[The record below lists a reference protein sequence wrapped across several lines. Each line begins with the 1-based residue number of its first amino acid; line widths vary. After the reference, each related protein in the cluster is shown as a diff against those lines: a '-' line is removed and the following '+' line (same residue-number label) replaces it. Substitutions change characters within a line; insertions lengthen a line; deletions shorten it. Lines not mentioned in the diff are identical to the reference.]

1 MNTGAWKIRASV
13 AVAFCL
19 VMLAGIV
26 TDARSA
32 RAQEACPLPAGE
44 TPPADPPVTA
54 QDVED
59 GTATL
64 AQFAQAATAQFERRG
79 SETLTAQQLAYSG
92 CRLRLE
98 DGPWRSGSTYIVTL
112 TLDGRVFL
120 HAKDMSLSAGKL
132 DPRIYGVILRALG
145 IDPTNPAT
153 ATSPGART
161 GASFSVPNVPGASGY
176 AAVYV
181 SVNSGRPI
189 VLLAG
194 FDLTASHLTEETIDY
209 GNPAITASE
218 VVDRES
224 LKAFVTEALKFLIGT
239 QRGVTS
245 TAESRAAFA
254 RARLALRD
262 PNGPWRHGSVYL
274 YILDRTSNVILFHG
288 AFPDRFELKPLV
300 PTVKDIVTG
309 EFVLP
314 QVIQAATS
322 NPDGGFVEYYF
333 DDPTDDTDSADIPK
347 LGYARQFARTITTST
362 GAEITTNLIIGSGVY
377 LRAPEAVAGDP
388 NAVIETILP
397 QVMRAMTASTV
408 DAVSR
413 RIDQAGSGE
422 AASQEMSL
430 GGASTLEDVLMA
442 NGQALAN
449 GTFDPGR
456 LLAGSSFVLPLGAA
470 GSADT
475 GPLGNLTLWGSGD
488 WRKISGGNPQSVDY
502 DGSVLSANL
511 GVDTRLSAELLAG
524 VSLGRSRGA
533 VDYTGASAGEF
544 TATVT
549 SVAPYVGWQAP
560 GGMSLW
566 AMAGQGWGE
575 VEIEEAA
582 GTQSSDLTQ
591 RMAAA
596 GLSGTL
602 MTSDELIA
610 GGTTRLRVRGDAAFT
625 ETEVDGSGG
634 IAALELEAGRHRLM
648 VEGSHTRRLASGA
661 LVTPSLE
668 VGMRNDVGDGE
679 TGSGIEAGGG
689 IGYADEATGLT
700 VEGRARTLVGQGG
713 DYEEWGVSG
722 LVRLDPG
729 AAGRGLALSVRPAW
743 GQAASAVDRLWQ
755 TGIGPGA
762 SSGQESGRLEA
773 RVGYGM
779 ALLGGHVTGT
789 PELGLGLS
797 DAGHDW
803 RLGWTL
809 GLAETERVS
818 FHVGFEATRWEPA
831 DDDRSAEHR
840 VGITA
845 SMRW

>member
-1 MNTGAWKIRASV
+1 M
-13 AVAFCL
+13 
-19 VMLAGIV
+19 
-26 TDARSA
+26 
-32 RAQEACPLPAGE
+32 
-44 TPPADPPVTA
+44 
-54 QDVED
+54 
-59 GTATL
+59 
-64 AQFAQAATAQFERRG
+64 
-79 SETLTAQQLAYSG
+79 
-92 CRLRLE
+92 
-98 DGPWRSGSTYIVTL
+98 
-112 TLDGRVFL
+112 
-120 HAKDMSLSAGKL
+120 
-132 DPRIYGVILRALG
+132 
-145 IDPTNPAT
+145 
-153 ATSPGART
+153 
-161 GASFSVPNVPGASGY
+161 
-176 AAVYV
+176 
-181 SVNSGRPI
+181 
-189 VLLAG
+189 
-194 FDLTASHLTEETIDY
+194 
-209 GNPAITASE
+209 
-218 VVDRES
+218 
-224 LKAFVTEALKFLIGT
+224 
-239 QRGVTS
+239 
-245 TAESRAAFA
+245 
-254 RARLALRD
+254 
-262 PNGPWRHGSVYL
+262 YL

-314 QVIQAATS
+314 QVIRAATS

-413 RIDQAGSGE
+413 RIDQAGSAE

-442 NGQALAN
+442 NGQALA
-449 GTFDPGR
+449 TAPSIPASCSRARPSCCRSVRPGPRTRAARQPDAVGKRGLAQDLRRQPAKRR
-456 LLAGSSFVLPLGAA
+456 LRRQRPEREPGGRHPAERGAA
-470 GSADT
+470 GGRVA
-475 GPLGNLTLWGSGD
+475 GPLAGRGGLHRRLGGRVHGD
-488 WRKISGGNPQSVDY
+488 GDERC
-502 DGSVLSANL
+502 
-511 GVDTRLSAELLAG
+511 
-524 VSLGRSRGA
+524 
-533 VDYTGASAGEF
+533 
-544 TATVT
+544 
-549 SVAPYVGWQAP
+549 PYVGWQAP

-779 ALLGGHVTGT
+779 ALWAVTSRGRRSWVSASPMPATTGALGGRWVLRRRSVCRSTSASRRRAGSLRTTTGRRST
-789 PELGLGLS
+789 GSGSPLPCAGRDDPGNPARLNTAAPGPGPRRRGTGGRRARQRQNPVAGLS
-797 DAGHDW
+797 
-803 RLGWTL
+803 RCF
-809 GLAETERVS
+809 R
-818 FHVGFEATRWEPA
+818 
-831 DDDRSAEHR
+831 
-840 VGITA
+840 A
-845 SMRW
+845 SVRPP